1 MVNCIY
7 CVIWLYDWLEWVE
20 EWFELVMCDLLD
32 VDEWKTEES
41 DEFDKE
47 EKQQRSIK
55 KVALAGKTNSEI
67 NANPANACNKAWKN
81 IDDIK
86 YLINNLAN

>member
-1 MVNCIY
+1 
-7 CVIWLYDWLEWVE
+7 
-20 EWFELVMCDLLD
+20 

-67 NANPANACNKAWKN
+67 NANPANACNKA
-81 IDDIK
+81 
-86 YLINNLAN
+86 